1 MTIVMQWKSVILLKS
16 LLYFSLINVELDCD
30 IFGAISSQ
38 TVFRMTLLML
48 LLGDNFITQIKSSCS
63 IIYFFSIID
72 IIIVDFVDTTRN
84 SLSQIIH
91 VRSSLNI
98 ITITYKEFVVITQ
111 MFKRVLYIIESFI
124 NSETARFFTHNL
136 RKFISKTS
144 IVMAGSLTQFKMTH
158 TLRKQYGGLYGC
170 PIVVR
175 LPKGRRRDCIAVH
188 SPILFWKNVVNLK
201 GNIFTTLHDIL
212 IASVKL
218 KAY

>member
-1 MTIVMQWKSVILLKS
+1 MTIVMQWKSAILLKS
-16 LLYFSLINVELDCD
+16 LLNFSLINVELDCD
-30 IFGAISSQ
+30 LVGAISSQ

-72 IIIVDFVDTTRN
+72 IIIVDFMDTTRN

-144 IVMAGSLTQFKMTH
+144 IVMAGSLQ
-158 TLRKQYGGLYGC
+158 
-170 PIVVR
+170 
-175 LPKGRRRDCIAVH
+175 
-188 SPILFWKNVVNLK
+188 
-201 GNIFTTLHDIL
+201 HD
-212 IASVKL
+212 SN
-218 KAY
+218 